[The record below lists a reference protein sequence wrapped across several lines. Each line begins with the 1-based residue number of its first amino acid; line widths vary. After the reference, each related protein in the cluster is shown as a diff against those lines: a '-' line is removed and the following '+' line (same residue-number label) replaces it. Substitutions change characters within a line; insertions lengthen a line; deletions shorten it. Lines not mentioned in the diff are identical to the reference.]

1 MNKKTTINEL
11 IGKYL
16 NGYKIVRI
24 EKDPFI
30 KGQINLW
37 TDEEIIETF
46 GDRKIVKFFVR
57 EDGNTCKIYRKLIDK
72 EVYELKNKIK
82 ELECLVKSI
91 KLGVTLNQEQEDLLD
106 KILFWSDS
114 NE

>member
-37 TDEEIIETF
+37 TDEERIGTF
-46 GDRKIVKFFVR
+46 GDRSIVKFFVR
-57 EDGNTCKIYRKLIDK
+57 EDSNSSKVYQEIIDKKIYEMSKEINDLKSLIVCMRYGLGLN
-72 EVYELKNKIK
+72 EEQIGL
-82 ELECLVKSI
+82 LEKVSHANI
-91 KLGVTLNQEQEDLLD
+91 
-106 KILFWSDS
+106 
-114 NE
+114 

>member
-1 MNKKTTINEL
+1 MNKKATINEL

-37 TDEEIIETF
+37 TDEERIGTF
-46 GDRKIVKFFVR
+46 GDRSIVKFFVR
-57 EDGNTCKIYRKLIDK
+57 EDSNSSKVYQEIIDKKIYEMSK
-72 EVYELKNKIK
+72 EIN
-82 ELECLVKSI
+82 
-91 KLGVTLNQEQEDLLD
+91 DL
-106 KILFWSDS
+106 KILIVCMRYGLGL
-114 NE
+114 NEEQIGLLEKVSHGNI

>member
-1 MNKKTTINEL
+1 MKDL

-37 TDEEIIETF
+37 TDEEIIEMF
-46 GDRKIVKFFVR
+46 GDRKIVKFYVR
-57 EDGNTCKIYRKLIDK
+57 EDNNMCKIYRELIDK

-82 ELECLVKSI
+82 KLECLVESI
-91 KLGVTLNQEQEDLLD
+91 KLGVTLNEEQEDLLD
-106 KILFWSDS
+106 KILFVSDK
-114 NE
+114 